1 MARKKG
7 TIIVLATGGT
17 IAGVGEQGNIAG
29 YRPGRLTADELLKDI
44 PNIED
49 VAPIETVQICNVNSD
64 DITANIWLE
73 LADIINRESKDDNVK
88 GFVITHGTDTLEET
102 AYFLNLTV
110 KTNKSVIITGA
121 MRPAT
126 AISADG
132 PMNLYQAVCAAK
144 AKETEGQGVLAVF
157 ADRIY
162 TARAVTK
169 TSTYQLTAISAGR
182 MGAIGVI
189 RDGKVYLYETTFK
202 PHTASSEF
210 DVAGLEKL
218 PKVAILYFHVDA
230 SAELLKWAIEHSEG
244 IVIAGAGAGEFS
256 LDFGKLIEKAEIPV
270 VVSSR
275 VDDGLITE
283 DMLLF
288 DNTIAANNLS
298 PQKAAVL
305 LRLALTVTKD
315 KARIAKMFAKY

>member
-1 MARKKG
+1 MVRRRG
-7 TIIVLATGGT
+7 TILILATGGT
-17 IAGVGEQGNIAG
+17 IAGVGEAG
-29 YRPGRLTADELLKDI
+29 KSTGYNPGKLTVDDLIHDIPKIKDI
-44 PNIED
+44 
-49 VAPIETVQICNVNSD
+49 APLETVQICNVNSD
-64 DITANIWLE
+64 DITADIWLE

-110 KTNKSVIITGA
+110 KTQKSVIITGA

-126 AISADG
+126 SISADG
-132 PMNLYQAVCAAK
+132 PMNLYQAVCAAA

-162 TARAVTK
+162 TARSVTK

-189 RDGKVYLYETTFK
+189 RDGKVYLYETTNRR
-202 PHTASSEF
+202 HTNGSEF
-210 DVAGLEKL
+210 DVIGLDAL
-218 PKVAILYFHVDA
+218 PNVAVLYFHVDA
-230 SAELLKWAIEHSEG
+230 STKLLKYVASHFDG

-256 LDFGKLIEKAEIPV
+256 RDFVDVVEKLTIPV

-275 VDDGLITE
+275 VDDGLITS
-283 DMLLF
+283 DMLIA
-288 DNTIAANNLS
+288 DGTIAANNLS

-305 LRLALTVTKD
+305 LRLALTETNDVE
-315 KARIAKMFAKY
+315 RIAKMFLEY